1 MNLVRTL
8 ILVAFLA
15 GLAILVPRVAPSLIA
30 ALVDDAA
37 PHAAVTEAPPA
48 RAPGRELTIRANTG
62 GHFIVNALVDGHA
75 IEMLVDT
82 GATLVALNESTARR
96 LGIRL
101 SPGDY
106 TATIGTANGTVR
118 AAPIML
124 SAVSDALGINLLG
137 MSFLKRLA
145 KFDLAGTAVA

>member
-8 ILVAFLA
+8 ILVAILA

-82 GATLVALNESTARR
+82 GATLVALNESHRPAARHSPFAGR
-96 LGIRL
+96 LHRHDRDGQRH
-101 SPGDY
+101 
-106 TATIGTANGTVR
+106 R
-118 AAPIML
+118 FAPH
-124 SAVSDALGINLLG
+124 
-137 MSFLKRLA
+137 R
-145 KFDLAGTAVA
+145 